1 MKKIE
6 AFIKAR
12 RLDEVAGLLHL
23 IDGLTGVSVHEIK
36 GFGRGRGSDDPESEL
51 KGTFSWVPHVKLEVY
66 CSEQLQKQVIDAI
79 IKGAH
84 TGLRGDGK
92 VYVSAVENAT
102 RISTGERDDKA
113 I

>member
-1 MKKIE
+1 M
-6 AFIKAR
+6 
-12 RLDEVAGLLHL
+12 LHL
-23 IDGLTGVSVHEIK
+23 IEGLTGVSVHNIK
-36 GFGRGRGSDDPESEL
+36 GFGRGRGSDEPKADL

-66 CSEQLQKQVIDAI
+66 CSEQIQQQVIDAI

-92 VYVSAVENAT
+92 IYVSAVENAT
-102 RISTGERDDKA
+102 RISTGEKDEKA